1 MVARLIDHPFSAGVI
16 PTPYNPDPALLA
28 IVEIIRAGLVRD
40 QHVRLHQFG
49 TFRLRWSKERRV
61 KHPKT
66 GQSIIVPPAPR
77 ITFTPAK
84 QLREWIEPNR
94 KPVIPLEEPLN
105 EPLAEPP
112 NKPLPLKKSLNESR
126 KKLPVIEPVKP
137 VSKPEQTIT
146 VDLSE
151 PLADLSEPSAD
162 LSEAS
167 QNTAEHQQ
175 HIQPNLQET
184 VQDIID
190 EQYSPPDNLSGFIS
204 SQTNVQT
211 DTKAET
217 NSVESHKPNK
227 KWALGLL
234 AAVPLIVL
242 LLQADFTNDSSG
254 IQKSLPSETQL
265 GVQTELT
272 SEPALN
278 TAIINKQ
285 IVRTESIALDN
296 ESSGVDNA
304 IIDSIQIEDIASDIK
319 QSNFNNEIVQTESIT
334 PDNKLSSTNNKF
346 IQNESMTPVN
356 SQSGTSEK
364 QTASDLITAR
374 GEPTPKPFYMS
385 PQVHTIQQ
393 GENLWNLAEKFYG
406 DALLWPHI
414 YRANTRTLSD
424 PDKIITSKNLII
436 PGLQESPEF
445 LTSKDRELIAEGY
458 FMVYEFNK
466 AKGSDQAIHFLIGAK
481 EYSLEWLRQNKS
493 RINEKDWEKIG
504 R

>member
-1 MVARLIDHPFSAGVI
+1 MVARVSDHPFGTGVI

-28 IVEIIRAGLVRD
+28 IVEIIRSGLIRD

-66 GQSIIVPPAPR
+66 GASITVPPAPR

-94 KPVIPLEEPLN
+94 KPVVPLN
-105 EPLAEPP
+105 DPQDEPFAGTVNELRNEHAGEAARHDSKQDKSSIVDLAEV
-112 NKPLPLKKSLNESR
+112 E
-126 KKLPVIEPVKP
+126 
-137 VSKPEQTIT
+137 
-146 VDLSE
+146 
-151 PLADLSEPSAD
+151 
-162 LSEAS
+162 

-175 HIQPNLQET
+175 HNNVDLQET

-190 EQYSPPDNLSGFIS
+190 EQYSPPINDLSGFS
-204 SQTNVQT
+204 GSQTSVQADAQIET
-211 DTKAET
+211 DPKEP
-217 NSVESHKPNK
+217 HKTNK

-242 LLQADFTNDSSG
+242 LLQADFTNDTSG

-265 GVQTELT
+265 EAQTEPT
-272 SEPALN
+272 PEPALN

-346 IQNESMTPVN
+346 IQNESMTPVIP
-356 SQSGTSEK
+356 QSGTSEK

-424 PDKIITSKNLII
+424 PDKIISGKNLVI

-445 LTSKDRELIAEGY
+445 LTSKDRDLIAEGY
-458 FMVYEFNK
+458 FLVYEFNK
-466 AKGSDQAIHFLIGAK
+466 AKGSGQAIHFLIGAK
-481 EYSLEWLRQNKS
+481 EYSFEWLRQNKS
-493 RINEKDWEKIG
+493 RINEKDWKTIN